1 MTAATLAREIP
12 PSPIGQP
19 VRRLEDARFLTGR
32 GRYVDDLEPHGATYA
47 VFRRSVHAHARLLRV
62 DTTAARAMPGVLAI
76 LTGADWQAAGLGS
89 FEVWSPVRSS
99 DGTTIE
105 PQTHPILATDRVHY
119 VGQPIALVV
128 AETPHQAQDAMEQID
143 VDYDPLAAVTTP
155 AASLEANAP
164 RLHRAL
170 ESNLAF
176 EVKLGDEAAT
186 RAAFDRAHHVTEL
199 TLVNN
204 RVTANPLEPRALVGQ
219 YDPGTDE
226 YTLFA
231 SHQAPHILRRELAEG
246 SLRHPEHKIRVVSP
260 DVGGGFGMKVAN
272 HPEDP
277 AVLWA
282 SRVTGRPVK
291 WTCTRSEAQISDVQA
306 RDHFTRCRMAFG
318 PAGEILAI
326 EADTIASL
334 GAFQTRLG
342 ASIPAQF
349 YSRTLIGLY
358 RTPAAFCRVRGAY
371 TNAPPIQA
379 YRGAGRPE
387 AVYVLESL
395 LENGAREMGIDV
407 CEIRR
412 RNFIPVSAF
421 PYDTPLGLTY
431 DTANPEGLLIEAEK
445 LFGYAASRERQRRH
459 NASGAR
465 TRIGIGAA
473 CFADCVGTP
482 SKIMAAYGRKK
493 VGGWDSATIRIM
505 PTGKV
510 EVLAGSHSH
519 GQGHATAYAQVV
531 ADRLGC
537 DVPDVSVIEGDTA
550 RVQFGWGTWGS
561 RSTVTTGMAVERAAA
576 QLGAKCKRIAAELLE
591 CAPSDLDRTR
601 QGYLLK
607 GTDRAV
613 TWQQVIDAAYQGG
626 ALPEG
631 MDPGLEQIVIH
642 DPPDRATSSGFHL
655 CEVAVDLDTGRVT
668 IRRYAVIDDCGK
680 IINPMIIEGQ
690 AHGGLAQGIG
700 QALMEDCVFHP
711 QTGQPLAG
719 SFMDYSMPRA
729 SDFPF
734 FDTGVQETPCPSNA
748 LGAKG
753 AGESGTIGALGAV
766 RNAVVDALWDLG
778 VRHVPMPMT
787 PARVWEAI
795 RNAGAKA

>member
-1 MTAATLAREIP
+1 MNREAMEHQIP
-12 PSPIGQP
+12 ASPLGQP
-19 VRRLEDARFLTGR
+19 VRRLEDIRFLTGR
-32 GRYVDDLEPHGATYA
+32 GRYVDDIVPHGAAYA
-47 VFRRSVHAHARLLRV
+47 VFCRSDHAHARLARI
-62 DTTAARAMPGVLAI
+62 DTSEARQMPGVLAV
-76 LTGADWQAAGLGS
+76 LTGSDWAEAGLGR
-89 FEVWSPVRSS
+89 FEVWSPVRSR
-99 DGTTIE
+99 DGSTAE
-105 PQTHPILATDRVHY
+105 PKTQPILATESVHY
-119 VGQPIALVV
+119 VGQPIALVI
-128 AETPHQAQDAMEQID
+128 AESLPQAQDAAERVEID
-143 VDYDPLAAVTTP
+143 YVSLEPVVAPAAAVEP
-155 AASLEANAP
+155 GAP
-164 RLHRAL
+164 VLHTEL
-170 ESNLAF
+170 GSNLAYDV
-176 EVKLGDEAAT
+176 EVGDEQAT
-186 RAAFDRAHHVTEL
+186 RDAFKRAFHVTEL

-204 RVTANPLEPRALVGQ
+204 RITANPIEPRALVAQ
-219 YDPGTDE
+219 YDAGTDE
-226 YTLFA
+226 FTLFA

-246 SLRHPEHKIRVVSP
+246 SLRHPEHKIRVVAP

-282 SRVTGRPVK
+282 SKVTGRPVK
-291 WTCTRSEAQISDVQA
+291 WTCTRSEAQLADSQA
-306 RDHFTRCRMAFG
+306 RDHFTRCRMAFDAEG
-318 PAGEILAI
+318 RILAL
-326 EADTIASL
+326 EADTCASL

-358 RTPAAFCRVRGAY
+358 TTPAAWCRVRGVY
-371 TNAPPIQA
+371 TNTPPIQS

-395 LENGAREMGIDV
+395 LENGAREMGIDI

-412 RNFIPVSAF
+412 RNFIPASAF
-421 PYDTPLGLTY
+421 PYATPLGLTY
-431 DTANPEGLLIEAEK
+431 DSGNPEGLLREADK
-445 LFGYAASRERQRRH
+445 LFDYAATRERQRRH

-493 VGGWDSATIRIM
+493 VGGWDSATVRIM

-537 DVPDVSVIEGDTA
+537 PVPDVNVVEGDTA

-561 RSTVTTGMAVERAAA
+561 RSTVTTGMAVEKAAA
-576 QLGAKCKRIAAELLE
+576 QLHLKCTRIAAKLVECDPGDLE
-591 CAPSDLDRTR
+591 RTVE
-601 QGYLLK
+601 GYRII
-607 GTDRAV
+607 GTDRSV
-613 TWQQVIDAAYQGG
+613 TWGEVIGAAYQGG
-626 ALPEG
+626 ALPQG
-631 MDPGLEQIVIH
+631 MDPGLELAVVY
-642 DPPDRATSSGFHL
+642 DPPDRATSSGFHF
-655 CEVAVDLDTGRVT
+655 CEVAVDLETGRVSVQ
-668 IRRYAVIDDCGK
+668 RYTAIDDCGR

-700 QALMEDCVFHP
+700 QALMEDCVFDP
-711 QTGQPLAG
+711 ATGQPLAG
-719 SFMDYSMPRA
+719 SFMDYAMPRA

-734 FDTGVQETPCPSNA
+734 FDTGVQETPCPSNV

-778 VRHVPMPMT
+778 VRHVQMPMT
-787 PARVWEAI
+787 AARVWEAI
-795 RNAGAKA
+795 NAAGAKS

>member
-1 MTAATLAREIP
+1 MADVVSPTR
-12 PSPIGQP
+12 PSPLGQP
-19 VRRLEDARFLTGR
+19 VPRLEDARFLSGR
-32 GRYVDDLEPHGATYA
+32 GRYVDDLVPHGTTYA
-47 VFRRSVHAHARLLRV
+47 VFCRSQHAHARLTGV
-62 DTTAARAMPGVLAI
+62 DAAAARAMPGVLAV

-99 DGTTIE
+99 DGRTIE
-105 PQTHPILATDRVHY
+105 PQVQPILATDSVHY
-119 VGQPIALVV
+119 VGQPIALVI
-128 AETPHQAQDAMEQID
+128 AETLYQAQDAAEAVEVGYEPID
-143 VDYDPLAAVTTP
+143 PVVKP
-155 AASLEANAP
+155 AA
-164 RLHRAL
+164 AL
-170 ESNLAF
+170 EDGAPVLHPAVGSNLAY
-176 EVKLGDEAAT
+176 EVHVGDRKATQEAFA
-186 RAAFDRAHHVTEL
+186 RAAHVTEL

-204 RVTANPLEPRALVGQ
+204 RVTANPIEPRALLAQ
-219 YDPGTDE
+219 YDEGTDE
-226 YTLFA
+226 YTLYA
-231 SHQAPHILRRELAEG
+231 SHQAPHILRRELAES
-246 SLRHPEHKIRVVSP
+246 SLRHPEHRIRVVSP

-282 SRVTGRPVK
+282 ARVVGRPVK
-291 WTCTRSEAQISDVQA
+291 WTCTRSEAQLADVQA
-306 RDHFTRCRMAFG
+306 RDHFTHCRMAFG
-318 PAGEILAI
+318 PQGEILAL
-326 EADTIASL
+326 EADTVASL

-358 RTPAAFCRVRGAY
+358 RTPAASCRVRGVY
-371 TNAPPIQA
+371 TNAPPVQA

-387 AVYVLESL
+387 AIYVLESL
-395 LENGAREMGIDV
+395 LENGAREMGLDI

-412 RNFIPVSAF
+412 RNFIPADAF
-421 PYDTPLGLTY
+421 PYATPLGLTY
-431 DTANPEGLLIEAEK
+431 DTANPAGLLQQADR
-445 LFGYAASRERQRRH
+445 LFGYAEARRRQKAH

-493 VGGWDSATIRIM
+493 VGGWDSATIRIS

-537 DVPDVSVIEGDTA
+537 AIEDVNVIEGDTA

-561 RSTVTTGMAVERAAA
+561 RSTVTTGMAIEKAAA
-576 QLGAKCKRIAAELLE
+576 QLRDKCTRIAGALLE
-591 CAPSDLDRTR
+591 CAPQDLRRTAD
-601 QGYLLK
+601 GFVTA
-607 GTDRAV
+607 GTDRQV

-626 ALPEG
+626 ALPDG
-631 MDPGLEQIVIH
+631 LDPGLEQIVIH
-642 DPPDRATSSGFHL
+642 DPPDRATSSGFHF
-655 CEVAVDLDTGRVT
+655 CEVAVDVGTGRVT
-668 IRRYAVIDDCGK
+668 VLRYTAIDDCGR

-700 QALMEDCVFHP
+700 QALMEDCVFDAAS
-711 QTGQPLAG
+711 GQPLAG
-719 SFMDYSMPRA
+719 SFMDYAMPRA

-753 AGESGTIGALGAV
+753 AGESGTIGALAAV

-787 PARVWEAI
+787 AARVWEAL
-795 RNAGAKA
+795 RAAGAGT